1 MDSITEEE
9 LAYVAAAEAKQLRD
23 YQKAQAA
30 RRGLF
35 SCHDCQFCGQSQADH
50 IRCEHPSW
58 DEETSLRYIE
68 PGFARECS
76 DFKKAQD
83 DSEILRV
90 KIGTSDTMAEPT
102 AMVRLPIASMMAVA
116 KILRQSLTFLVLSLN
131 ESDEDVQ
138 RAYDLAVW
146 IDILEG
152 TVRLHAESV
161 KEAAFDVYGGL

>member
-1 MDSITEEE
+1 MDDST
-9 LAYVAAAEAKQLRD
+9 
-23 YQKAQAA
+23 
-30 RRGLF
+30 
-35 SCHDCQFCGQSQADH
+35 
-50 IRCEHPSW
+50 
-58 DEETSLRYIE
+58 
-68 PGFARECS
+68 GFARECS
-76 DFKKAQD
+76 DCKKAQG

-102 AMVRLPIASMMAVA
+102 SMVRLPIASMMAVA
-116 KILRQSLTFLVLSLN
+116 KILRQSLTFLGLSFN

-161 KEAAFDVYGGL
+161 REAAFDVYGGL